1 MFLYRQHLTTILPT
15 FRLASACSDED
26 MLSSNEAEGDQ
37 PQQQQHHHQLK
48 TLNAGPGVNA
58 SNSDECLTAPGYHA
72 TSNSIGL
79 PLKVSVTGSG
89 GSGGHPQLITASAA
103 ASSATTTS
111 TTATGSAMKPRVT
124 QEQKGADYW

>member
-1 MFLYRQHLTTILPT
+1 MFLFRQHLTTILPT

-37 PQQQQHHHQLK
+37 QQQQQQHHQLK

-79 PLKVSVTGSG
+79 PLKVT

-103 ASSATTTS
+103 VSSATTTS